1 MHLCDEDEVDQRRT
15 EELPLW
21 RFARKVWDYQNV
33 RGRLVLTENPLG
45 SEGLKLTFME
55 DRPDLHRAKV
65 AQCMLGLCDVVSGKT
80 SSEAYSA
87 GCQ

>member
-1 MHLCDEDEVDQRRT
+1 MALCEKGVGLSERQR
-15 EELPLW
+15 
-21 RFARKVWDYQNV
+21 KI
-33 RGRLVLTENPLG
+33 LVLTENPLG